1 MLTKRA
7 LQMVAT
13 VLLTLSVGQVV
24 SAQWNPG
31 RGGGRWESGRWESG
45 RWEYLGEANV
55 DGNRDHDRIRVG
67 RSDGRFRSIRI
78 EVERAPIEFH
88 RVVIHYANGEDE
100 VLQLRDRIRAG
111 GQSRV
116 IDLRGRSRE
125 IESVEFWYA
134 RARYNS
140 QKPKVR
146 LYGR

>member
-7 LQMVAT
+7 LQIVAT
-13 VLLTLSVGQVV
+13 VLLTLSFGQVV
-24 SAQWNPG
+24 SAQWNQG
-31 RGGGRWESGRWESG
+31 RGGRWQ
-45 RWEYLGEANV
+45 YLGESNV
-55 DGNRDHDRIRVG
+55 DGNRDHDKIKVG
-67 RSDGRFRSIRI
+67 RSDGRFRSLRI

-111 GQSRV
+111 SQSRV

-134 RARYNS
+134 RASYQS